1 MAEPLRLFV
10 SATQDLDGE
19 RAVIGRALAR
29 LPVQAGMEI
38 RRTPATGAS
47 WETMHELVSGVQ
59 RVYFLLGDDL
69 SAPAGAEWVLAWQLE
84 RAVLPL
90 RWKRPGAP
98 THLTPAAEDFLRRA
112 PMQWRTV
119 GSSSELARIV
129 SLDVIELLLH
139 PENRFGLTV
148 TELGALR
155 GYAEEI
161 KRAPIHVLADP
172 GGAEGG
178 GVLLDDGRR
187 EPLLGVALDELA

>member
-10 SATQDLDGE
+10 SATQDLESE

-29 LPVQAGMEI
+29 VPVQAGVEI

-47 WETMHELVSGVQ
+47 WETMHELVANVQ
-59 RVYFLLGDDL
+59 RVYFLLGEDL

-84 RAVLPL
+84 RSVLPL

-98 THLTPAAEDFLRRA
+98 THLTPAADDFLSRSLV
-112 PMQWRTV
+112 QWRPV
-119 GSSSELARIV
+119 ASSSELARII

-139 PENRFGLTV
+139 PQNRFGLTV

-155 GYAEEI
+155 SYADEI
-161 KRAPIHVLADP
+161 KRAPIHVRADP

-187 EPLLGVALDELA
+187 EPLLGVALDEKP